1 MTWFQDLKA
10 THDVVSLAP
19 RLGLRV
25 GRLNTIAPC
34 PACGVEQRGSED
46 RRGPIGP
53 TPDRKGW
60 KCHRCSTT
68 GDVVDLACLVKA
80 GKRARDYDAE
90 EWQTLKAWLTSAGV
104 IQATDGARIASVGG
118 VIARASSTPMPSP
131 SAAPTTPTDAISG
144 GAFAW
149 REGRGE
155 EAAERLWSPT
165 GEAVLDY
172 LRKPASEGGR
182 GFTDATIKAF
192 ALGMEVVQGEPW
204 LVIPLRDINQRIV
217 NLRFRSVPPAKKTFR
232 MCMGRELP
240 LYGIDRI
247 TGKPTDTITLVE
259 GELDVVALYQYGVTV
274 NCVSTTAGA
283 GCFKDEWYDALE
295 PYASFVLC
303 YDNDKAGKEGADA
316 FAKKMGLDRCA
327 ITTLPMKDANDCLA
341 HGIPAEAV
349 ARALSTAKPL
359 IDVGFRLANEYADE
373 LEKLINN
380 PEELIGRPTGSKK
393 LDECIG
399 GLRPGLTVVTG
410 DSGSGKST
418 FTTWLCW
425 QQARS
430 GYATMVTSFENRP
443 IGLVQ
448 KLLRMEMGGDF
459 SRQTPENRR
468 KALDKLG
475 RMPLYLLDH
484 YGNLSPEKMI
494 ESIKYAVRRHG
505 VQMVLVDH
513 LGFLITSGDD
523 ERAQIENIVRQLAVV
538 AYSLKV
544 QIVLI
549 AHPRTLSSGAERVTM
564 NDLKGASAI
573 KQDASEVLVVVREPP
588 RPNASPPRSWP
599 GAWIYVEKNR
609 SEFGTAGSKALMA
622 FGPLS
627 LVYADI
633 WEDVPEGKTGSMI
646 GLP

>member
-1 MTWFQDLKA
+1 MTWFQELKNA
-10 THDVVSLAP
+10 WDVPSIAP

-68 GDVVDLACLVKA
+68 GDVIDLACFVKG
-80 GKRARDYDAE
+80 GKRSREYDAE
-90 EWQTLKAWLTSAGV
+90 DWATLKAWLVTAGV
-104 IQATDGARIASVGG
+104 LEPEGGGRVASVGA
-118 VIARASSTPMPSP
+118 VISRASKEPMPSP
-131 SAAPTTPTDAISG
+131 SDTATTAPEPQNAG
-144 GAFAW
+144 VFGW
-149 REGRGE
+149 REGRAE
-155 EAAERLWSPT
+155 EAASRLWT
-165 GEAVLDY
+165 EQGRAVLDY

-182 GFTDATIKAF
+182 GFTDDTIREF
-192 ALGMEVVQGEPW
+192 SLGMEVIHGEPW
-204 LVIPLRDINQRIV
+204 LTIPLRDVHKRIV
-217 NLRFRSVPPAKKTFR
+217 NLRYRSVPPAKKTFR

-247 TGKPTDTITLVE
+247 TGRPTDTIVLVE
-259 GELDVVALYQYGVTV
+259 GELDVVSLWQYGHRENV
-274 NCVSTTAGA
+274 VSTTAGA

-295 PYASFVLC
+295 PYHSFVVA
-303 YDNDKAGKEGADA
+303 YDDDKAGKEGADT
-316 FAKKMGLDRCA
+316 FTKKMGVDRCA
-327 ITTLPMKDANDCLA
+327 IATFPMKDANDCLA
-341 HGIPAEAV
+341 NGIPAETIN
-349 ARALSTAKPL
+349 RALQSAKPL
-359 IDVGFRLANEYADE
+359 IDVGFRHADEYAEE
-373 LEKLINN
+373 LERLINS
-380 PEELIGRPTGSKK
+380 PEELVGRPTGSSK
-393 LDECIG
+393 LDECVG

-430 GYATMVTSFENRP
+430 GYATLVTSFENRP

-448 KLLRMEMGGDF
+448 KILRMQMGGDF
-459 SRQTPENRR
+459 TKATPEARR
-468 KALDKLG
+468 KALGSLG

-484 YGNLSPEKMI
+484 YGNLSPQKMI

-544 QIVLI
+544 QIILI

-588 RPNASPPRSWP
+588 RPNASPPRVWP
-599 GAWIYVEKNR
+599 GSWIHVEKNR
-609 SEFGTAGSKALMA
+609 SEFGTAGSKALLA

-627 LVYADI
+627 LIYGDT
-633 WEDVPEGKTGSMI
+633 WEDVPEGKTGSII
-646 GLP
+646 GIP